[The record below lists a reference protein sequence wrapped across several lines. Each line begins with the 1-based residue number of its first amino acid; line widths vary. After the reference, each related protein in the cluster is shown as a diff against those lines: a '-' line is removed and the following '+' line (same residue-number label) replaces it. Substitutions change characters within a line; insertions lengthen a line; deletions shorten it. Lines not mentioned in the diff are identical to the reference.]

1 MQTTI
6 TTDCTDQGTKK
17 AAGFPLDGRLARVL
31 SGIFVVVGRVT
42 RTEASKA
49 SEVEE
54 EEAEEEEV
62 VEEGGQECRV

>member
-1 MQTTI
+1 M
-6 TTDCTDQGTKK
+6 
-17 AAGFPLDGRLARVL
+17 DGRLARVL
-31 SGIFVVVGRVT
+31 SGIFVVVGRVA

-54 EEAEEEEV
+54 EEEEEEEV